1 MRYSGAQKMMLP
13 WLYDE
18 IAEMDQLMGQNPW
31 PYGLKANRPILT
43 AFMRYLVDQHFLP
56 EPTSIDEL
64 FTPIVQWTE

>member
-1 MRYSGAQKMMLP
+1 MMLP

-18 IAEMDQLMGQNPW
+18 MADMEKLMGPDPW

-56 EPTSIDEL
+56 AARPIDDL
-64 FTPIVQWTE
+64 FAPIVQWTE